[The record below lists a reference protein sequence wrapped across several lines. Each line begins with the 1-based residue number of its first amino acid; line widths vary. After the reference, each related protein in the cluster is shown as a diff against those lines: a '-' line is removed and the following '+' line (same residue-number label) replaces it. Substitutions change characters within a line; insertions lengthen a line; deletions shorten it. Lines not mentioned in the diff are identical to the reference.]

1 MIDLLGREIEIM
13 GYPDASL
20 LGRKGKIVLETKK
33 TLIIQT
39 NTGRKVMVMKA
50 NLVLKHK
57 DKVIYGGSLLGD
69 MAYRI
74 KKGW

>member
-1 MIDLLGREIEIM
+1 MIDLLGREIEIV

-20 LGRKGKIVLETKK
+20 VGRKGKVMFETRK
-33 TLIIQT
+33 TLIIRT

-50 NLVLKHK
+50 NLVLRQRE
-57 DKVIYGGSLLGD
+57 KVIYGGSLLGD
-69 MAYRI
+69 LAYRI

>member
-1 MIDLLGREIEIM
+1 MIDLLGKEIEII

-20 LGRKGKIVLETKK
+20 VGRKGKVVLETKK

-39 NTGRKVMVMKA
+39 DTGRKVMVMKT
-50 NLVLKHK
+50 NLVLKSRE
-57 DKVIYGGSLLGD
+57 KVIYGGTLLGD
-69 MAYRI
+69 LAYRI

>member
-1 MIDLLGREIEIM
+1 MGKEIEII

-20 LGRKGKIVLETKK
+20 VGRKGKVVLETKK

-39 NTGRKVMVMKA
+39 DTGRKVMVMKT
-50 NLVLKHK
+50 NLVLKSK
-57 DKVIYGGSLLGD
+57 EKVIYGGTLLGD
-69 MAYRI
+69 LAYRI